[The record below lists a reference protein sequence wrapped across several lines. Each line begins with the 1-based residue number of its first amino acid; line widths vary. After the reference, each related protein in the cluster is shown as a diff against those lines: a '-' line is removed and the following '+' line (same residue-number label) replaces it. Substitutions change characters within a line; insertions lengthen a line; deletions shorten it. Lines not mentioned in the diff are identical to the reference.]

1 MQQRTGAATD
11 HRAGTRQDAVATTT
25 MLMFA
30 VSVALAMMGHV
41 VFVAAGAD
49 DIVAT
54 TATTTAAA
62 AAVVAVAVPACSF
75 PNTSMVSFESCPHF
89 EGETMVSQMELCLP
103 FLLDE
108 ETTPSADCCGSVS
121 NVSSGLPACFCK
133 VTFYPPRMVNIT
145 QQKRL
150 ASFCNVTTDLCAT
163 CPQYL
168 VNRTYTR
175 PDWMDRPFWNARG
188 GPRFHLG
195 QYNKKKLLL
204 LLLYQLK
211 LFFFVLFSKLMPFPI
226 SSLQAPLLAIGSF
239 IYKLVLWNLLFLSP
253 SSSFWK
259 NQLPAASQLQ
269 SFLQTSAD
277 QLWCSWAC
285 LQWSSFDFL
294 FLLLLFFES
303 DFFSRDEWVQY
314 WCLDCFVLANW
325 FLAVAK
331 VAEYKTTAIWL
342 AVLLALT
349 YVGIAATAA
358 FVVHKRWK
366 AKKAAAAALLE
377 NKMSVFPS
385 ANLTHPGSDF

>member
-1 MQQRTGAATD
+1 MMMQQRTGAATD

-188 GPRFHLG
+188 GPRFHL
-195 QYNKKKLLL
+195 
-204 LLLYQLK
+204 
-211 LFFFVLFSKLMPFPI
+211 
-226 SSLQAPLLAIGSF
+226 
-239 IYKLVLWNLLFLSP
+239 
-253 SSSFWK
+253 
-259 NQLPAASQLQ
+259 
-269 SFLQTSAD
+269 
-277 QLWCSWAC
+277 
-285 LQWSSFDFL
+285 
-294 FLLLLFFES
+294 
-303 DFFSRDEWVQY
+303 
-314 WCLDCFVLANW
+314 
-325 FLAVAK
+325 VAK

>member
-1 MQQRTGAATD
+1 MMMQQRTGAATD

-62 AAVVAVAVPACSF
+62 AAVAVAVPACSF

-211 LFFFVLFSKLMPFPI
+211 LFFCSFFQAHAISHFYS

-277 QLWCSWAC
+277 QL
-285 LQWSSFDFL
+285 
-294 FLLLLFFES
+294 
-303 DFFSRDEWVQY
+303 
-314 WCLDCFVLANW
+314 
-325 FLAVAK
+325 
-331 VAEYKTTAIWL
+331 
-342 AVLLALT
+342 
-349 YVGIAATAA
+349 
-358 FVVHKRWK
+358 
-366 AKKAAAAALLE
+366 
-377 NKMSVFPS
+377 
-385 ANLTHPGSDF
+385 

>member
-1 MQQRTGAATD
+1 MSSSMMKMRRSMLMQQRTGAATD
-11 HRAGTRQDAVATTT
+11 HRAGTRQYAVATTT
-25 MLMFA
+25 MLMFV

-41 VFVAAGAD
+41 VFVTAGAED
-49 DIVAT
+49 SIA
-54 TATTTAAA
+54 TAAA
-62 AAVVAVAVPACSF
+62 VAVAVPACSF

-89 EGETMVSQMELCLP
+89 EGESMVSQMELCLP

-150 ASFCNVTTDLCAT
+150 ASFCNVTTDLCQT

-175 PDWMDRPFWNARG
+175 PDWMDRPFWTARG
-188 GPRFHLG
+188 GPRFHL
-195 QYNKKKLLL
+195 
-204 LLLYQLK
+204 
-211 LFFFVLFSKLMPFPI
+211 
-226 SSLQAPLLAIGSF
+226 
-239 IYKLVLWNLLFLSP
+239 
-253 SSSFWK
+253 
-259 NQLPAASQLQ
+259 
-269 SFLQTSAD
+269 
-277 QLWCSWAC
+277 
-285 LQWSSFDFL
+285 
-294 FLLLLFFES
+294 
-303 DFFSRDEWVQY
+303 
-314 WCLDCFVLANW
+314 
-325 FLAVAK
+325 VAK

-349 YVGIAATAA
+349 YVGIAVTAA

-366 AKKAAAAALLE
+366 AKKAAASALLE
-377 NKMSVFPS
+377 TKMSAFPS

>member
-1 MQQRTGAATD
+1 MMMQQRTGVATD
-11 HRAGTRQDAVATTT
+11 HRAGTRQNAVATTT

-41 VFVAAGAD
+41 VFVAAGTED
-49 DIVAT
+49 TVAT

-62 AAVVAVAVPACSF
+62 AVAIAVPACSF

-89 EGETMVSQMELCLP
+89 EGESMVSQMELCLP

-150 ASFCNVTTDLCAT
+150 ASFCNVTTDLCQT

-175 PDWMDRPFWNARG
+175 PDWMDRPFWTARG

-195 QYNKKKLLL
+195 QYNNKKQL

-211 LFFFVLFSKLMPFPI
+211 LLFFVLFSKLMPFPI
-226 SSLQAPLLAIGSF
+226 SIVHHCKLLFLQLGPSYI
-239 IYKLVLWNLLFLSP
+239 KLVLWNLLFLSP

-269 SFLQTSAD
+269 SFLQTSVD
-277 QLWCSWAC
+277 QL
-285 LQWSSFDFL
+285 
-294 FLLLLFFES
+294 
-303 DFFSRDEWVQY
+303 
-314 WCLDCFVLANW
+314 
-325 FLAVAK
+325 
-331 VAEYKTTAIWL
+331 
-342 AVLLALT
+342 
-349 YVGIAATAA
+349 
-358 FVVHKRWK
+358 
-366 AKKAAAAALLE
+366 
-377 NKMSVFPS
+377 
-385 ANLTHPGSDF
+385 